1 MKIFVFLLLLLY
13 WGCSHQ
19 FVVDC
24 DDSNYFVSPNKNPES
39 GFKNQQ
45 REIITTF
52 SESELNSLFGN
63 TGVSCKNILAD
74 FFYCNICFNNE
85 DNYLISYNGG
95 LFNLDDIKDPVEFTN
110 SIITLISS
118 MKIGSDEYSY
128 FLNKHQNNF
137 SKKETQLIQQHFDTQ
152 KKDSIIQSIRIKTH

>member
-1 MKIFVFLLLLLY
+1 MRIIIFLLLY

-24 DDSNYFVSPNKNPES
+24 DDSNYFVSPNKNLES

-52 SESELNSLFGN
+52 SKKDLDSLFGD
-63 TGVSCKNILAD
+63 TDLSCKNILSD

-85 DNYLISYNGG
+85 ANYLISYNGAQ
-95 LFNLDDIKDPVEFTN
+95 FNLDNMGNPNEFTD
-110 SIITLISS
+110 SIIPLISS
-118 MKIGSDEYSY
+118 MQIGAEEYSF
-128 FLNKHQNNF
+128 FLNSRQNNF
-137 SKKETQLIQQHFDTQ
+137 SKKE
-152 KKDSIIQSIRIKTH
+152 KKVIERAFEVQRKESTINSISIKTH

>member
-1 MKIFVFLLLLLY
+1 MRIFIFLLLW
-13 WGCSHQ
+13 WGCGQQ

-52 SESELNSLFGN
+52 SEKELSSLFHD

-85 DNYLISYNGG
+85 ANYLISYNER

-118 MKIGSDEYSY
+118 MKIGLDEYSY
-128 FLNKHQNNF
+128 FLNTHQNNF
-137 SKKETQLIQQHFDTQ
+137 SNRGRMVPIKPMP
-152 KKDSIIQSIRIKTH
+152 SIFK

>member
-1 MKIFVFLLLLLY
+1 MRIIIFLLLY

-24 DDSNYFVSPNKNPES
+24 DDSNYFVSPNKNLES

-52 SESELNSLFGN
+52 SKKDLESLFGG
-63 TGVSCKNILAD
+63 TDLSCKDILSN

-85 DNYLISYNGG
+85 ANYLISYNGAQ
-95 LFNLDDIKDPVEFTN
+95 FNLDNMRDPNEFTN
-110 SIITLISS
+110 NIIALISS
-118 MKIGSDEYSY
+118 MQIGAEEYSF
-128 FLNKHQNNF
+128 FLNSRQNNF
-137 SKKETQLIQQHFDTQ
+137 SKKE
-152 KKDSIIQSIRIKTH
+152 KKVIERAFEVQRKESTINSISIKTH

>member
-1 MKIFVFLLLLLY
+1 MRICFFLLI
-13 WGCSHQ
+13 WCSCSQQ
-19 FVVDC
+19 FIVDC
-24 DDSNYFVSPNKNPES
+24 DNSSYFVSPNKNLES

-45 REIITTF
+45 REIVTTF
-52 SESELNSLFGN
+52 SEKELSSLFGD

-85 DNYLISYNGG
+85 ANYLISYNEG

-128 FLNKHQNNF
+128 FLNTHQNNF

-152 KKDSIIQSIRIKTH
+152 KKDSTIQSIRIKTH

>member
-1 MKIFVFLLLLLY
+1 MRIFIFLFLC
-13 WGCSHQ
+13 WGCGHQ

-24 DDSNYFVSPNKNPES
+24 DDRNYFVSPNKNLES

-52 SESELNSLFGN
+52 SEKELNSLFGK

-85 DNYLISYNGG
+85 TNYLISYNGG
-95 LFNLDDIKDPVEFTN
+95 RFNLDNLQDPIEFTN
-110 SIITLISS
+110 NIIALISS
-118 MKIGSDEYSY
+118 MQVGSDEYSY
-128 FLNKHQNNF
+128 FVNTHQNIF
-137 SKKETQLIQQHFDTQ
+137 SKKEIKLIQQHFEVQ
-152 KKDSIIQSIRIKTH
+152 KKDSIIKSIRIETH

>member
-1 MKIFVFLLLLLY
+1 MRIFIFLLLW
-13 WGCSHQ
+13 WGCSQQ

-24 DDSNYFVSPNKNPES
+24 DDSNYFVSPNKNPEA

-52 SESELNSLFGN
+52 SEKELSSLFGD

-128 FLNKHQNNF
+128 FLNTHQNNF

>member
-1 MKIFVFLLLLLY
+1 MRIFIFLLLW
-13 WGCSHQ
+13 WGCSQQ

-52 SESELNSLFGN
+52 SEKELDSLFGD

-118 MKIGSDEYSY
+118 MKIGSDEYSC
-128 FLNKHQNNF
+128 FLNTHQNNF

>member
-1 MKIFVFLLLLLY
+1 MRMFIFLLLL
-13 WGCSHQ
+13 WGCGQQ

-39 GFKNQQ
+39 VFKNQQ

-52 SESELNSLFGN
+52 SEKELSSLFGE

-85 DNYLISYNGG
+85 ANYLISYNGG

-128 FLNKHQNNF
+128 FLNTHQNNF

>member
-1 MKIFVFLLLLLY
+1 MRIFIFLLLW
-13 WGCSHQ
+13 WGCGQQ

-24 DDSNYFVSPNKNPES
+24 DDGNYFVSPNKNPES

-52 SESELNSLFGN
+52 SEKELSSLFGD

-74 FFYCNICFNNE
+74 FFCCNICFNSE
-85 DNYLISYNGG
+85 ANYLISYNEE
-95 LFNLDDIKDPVEFTN
+95 LFNLDDIKDPIEFTN
-110 SIITLISS
+110 SIINLISS

-128 FLNKHQNNF
+128 FLNTHQNNF